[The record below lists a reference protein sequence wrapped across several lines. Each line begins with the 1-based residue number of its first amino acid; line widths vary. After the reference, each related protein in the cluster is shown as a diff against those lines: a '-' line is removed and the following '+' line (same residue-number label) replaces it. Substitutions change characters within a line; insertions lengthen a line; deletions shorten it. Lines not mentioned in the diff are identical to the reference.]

1 MLYIM
6 LFSSI
11 LVKHTVLFLSLLEIV
26 VVYACPT
33 EYMETTLPCTD
44 VFETQLGRSI
54 QDIFSKH
61 GANFRKP
68 FFQGAGSREFV
79 ECDTIMRINHQ
90 VFCQQGRN
98 SCGPASVA
106 QVRTREKPE
115 QLVEV
120 IAEVY
125 FKGTIQSSPYLS
137 ELNFNMS
144 GSDTSDNMHLGSLLV
159 FASTLRDARNQKL
172 TSMDPSTVPNDGYE
186 RIRATPA
193 YQPEWI
199 QLRFNNLRSMF
210 STFTKCSD
218 VKLKRI

>member
-1 MLYIM
+1 MRALQSTWKQHSRVPMYLRHNWAVPFKISFQNTE
-6 LFSSI
+6 L
-11 LVKHTVLFLSLLEIV
+11 TLEN
-26 VVYACPT
+26 
-33 EYMETTLPCTD
+33 L
-44 VFETQLGRSI
+44 
-54 QDIFSKH
+54 
-61 GANFRKP
+61 

-90 VFCQQGRN
+90 VFWQQGRN

-106 QVRTREKPE
+106 HVRTREKPE

-125 FKGTIQSSPYLS
+125 TTQSSPYLS

-144 GSDTSDNMHLGSLLV
+144 GSDASDNMHLGSLLV

-172 TSMDPSTVPNDGYE
+172 TTMDTSTVPKDGYE

-210 STFTKCSD
+210 STFTNARMSNSN
-218 VKLKRI
+218 VYRT